1 MSTPADI
8 AVRALRK
15 LKVIGATETA
25 SAEDLAL
32 MTQSVIDAHNVWT
45 GQGITRWTLDTIP
58 QEVDLGYVLF
68 AAYLAAP
75 DFVQPQEPAWT
86 AQAMGI
92 VQNFANLPTTG
103 DVYAED
109 F

>member
-1 MSTPADI
+1 MSTPAEI

-15 LKVIGATETA
+15 LKVLGATETA
-25 SAEDLAL
+25 SAEDVALAV
-32 MTQSVIDAHNVWT
+32 QSVKDAHNVWT
-45 GQGITRWTLDTIP
+45 GQGLTRWTLDTIP
-58 QEVDLGYVLF
+58 QEVDLAYSLF

-75 DFVQPQEPAWT
+75 DFVQPQEPAWP
-86 AQAMGI
+86 AQAAAI
-92 VQNFANLPTTG
+92 VQTFVNLPTSG